1 MKKEE
6 RKQPLLNKIMS
17 SKDQINRTKI
27 SALNDIT
34 LMHMNNKKK
43 DTLNPL
49 KKKIKKYSKKI
60 NRRLKTILNTSNV
73 IDRAKNKSFFL
84 KDILLQLDKDHQ
96 TNMSKFERI
105 KERTKDLK
113 HAYLNIKHIA
123 KEEEEKNNN
132 QNSNINI
139 PILEFKPKNEKET
152 FELSREKM
160 HNLLSDNILLMAKK
174 REIFSYYL
182 IRNKYYKFND
192 EKKIRYINKIRELL
206 EIKQIQA
213 NKLLSEREKKV
224 KMENN
229 KFFINR
235 KKRLKIEKMENFN
248 KMAEKI
254 KQENESSLRS
264 IKETNDTLNSLRY
277 NKNFLD
283 EEIELKKDHNI
294 SQPSLRNSININNN
308 KKKKMI
314 KSIKGLSAIYPN
326 RIDKTK
332 LYKAISDR
340 NVLENSDLMKSSRIK
355 NYLNLIESNNE
366 KSVNKEESNK
376 SIINL
381 KRLNRSKSIYVL
393 KKAIKDKPSK
403 NKDSQLIQK
412 NNTVDSYEDEKAVKS
427 RITSVYEE
435 IKKDNVLQKKD
446 EDFIRNYFIRKKT
459 ILSKKHR
466 QAVTIM
472 SNSLSRINQVDIT
485 KKLKRIHGMH
495 IPEKYA
501 LIFDNLESIDN
512 NANNMKGKIYD
523 SICKS
528 KMNN

>member
-6 RKQPLLNKIMS
+6 RNQPLLNKIMS

-27 SALNDIT
+27 SALNNIT

-49 KKKIKKYSKKI
+49 KIKIKKYSKKI

-113 HAYLNIKHIA
+113 HAFLNIKHIA
-123 KEEEEKNNN
+123 KEEEKNNN
-132 QNSNINI
+132 QNSNNNM
-139 PILEFKPKNEKET
+139 PILEFKPKNENET
-152 FELSREKM
+152 FELSREKI
-160 HNLLSDNILLMAKK
+160 HNLLSDNILLMPKK

-182 IRNKYYKFND
+182 IKNKYYKFND
-192 EKKIRYINKIRELL
+192 EKKIRYIDKIRELL

-235 KKRLKIEKMENFN
+235 KKRLKIEKMEKYN
-248 KMAEKI
+248 KMDEKI

-283 EEIELKKDHNI
+283 EEIELKKVHNI
-294 SQPSLRNSININNN
+294 SQPSLRNRININNN

-314 KSIKGLSAIYPN
+314 KSIKRLSAIYPN

-332 LYKAISDR
+332 LYKAISNR

-403 NKDSQLIQK
+403 NIDSQLIQK

-446 EDFIRNYFIRKKT
+446 EDFIRNYFVRKKS

-485 KKLKRIHGMH
+485 KKLKRIHGVH